1 MYAAVFPVL
10 FRQQGPSRKDLQN
23 FECFVD
29 LLTAS
34 VWNVLLG
41 SQPFQSKFV
50 ALMLHLEKLGLRNP
64 SEHTF
69 ASMAAVLLIAC
80 QRSGVDRAVV
90 THTLVQTYF
99 DQCKKFW
106 RTPSYAKRRVAPPE
120 LVPILPPTADELQ
133 RRWPLVHSQAF
144 QAESPSV
151 AAVPLIEV
159 QTVSRLVQCRGRQQ
173 NHGGSI
179 SMLAATGSL
188 GAAPPPSEP
197 LPLTLPTFGQP
208 SAASAGELAEPAVAA
223 LAAQPSIAAEAPPA
237 TAEQPPRTQKGR
249 WQNPAIE
256 ALQAPAAA
264 GEAPGG
270 ARSVPTLP
278 AHDVVVLDSDGEEA
292 LDAPVAASRGAAQAP
307 GAPKAAA
314 PTTAA
319 GGGPKRTPS
328 EAAMT
333 MLAAVRKR
341 TTSGW
346 SGKDEK
352 DKKKL
357 KAANAAAADK
367 ADARAAA
374 AEAAC
379 PAGAQAAVGPKA
391 KGRKKGEKG
400 VQKGVQKGEQKD
412 VQKGGQRSAVAADAS
427 GRGLQKP
434 RYEVTM
440 TRSIV
445 HGLKRSSPRVGSRS
459 GGSWVWRGW
468 SCVCGC
474 LSVCLSA
481 CLPACLPVCLS
492 VCVCVFSPGGGDCS
506 HARGLPTFAP

>member
-1 MYAAVFPVL
+1 M
-10 FRQQGPSRKDLQN
+10 
-23 FECFVD
+23 
-29 LLTAS
+29 
-34 VWNVLLG
+34 VLL
-41 SQPFQSKFV
+41 
-50 ALMLHLEKLGLRNP
+50 L
-64 SEHTF
+64 
-69 ASMAAVLLIAC
+69 
-80 QRSGVDRAVV
+80 
-90 THTLVQTYF
+90 
-99 DQCKKFW
+99 
-106 RTPSYAKRRVAPPE
+106 
-120 LVPILPPTADELQ
+120 
-133 RRWPLVHSQAF
+133 
-144 QAESPSV
+144 
-151 AAVPLIEV
+151 EV

-173 NHGGSI
+173 SHSGI
-179 SMLAATGSL
+179 SMPTGSL
-188 GAAPPPSEP
+188 RALQEAAEP

-208 SAASAGELAEPAVAA
+208 SAASAAELAEPAVPA

-264 GEAPGG
+264 SEATLPALPVQGDRG
-270 ARSVPTLP
+270 VAAPTLP
-278 AHDVVVLDSDGEEA
+278 ARCSADDVVVLDSDDEEA

-341 TTSGW
+341 TASGW
-346 SGKDEK
+346 SGKHEK

-357 KAANAAAADK
+357 KAATAAAADK

-379 PAGAQAAVGPKA
+379 PAGAQAAAGPKA
-391 KGRKKGEKG
+391 KGRKNG
-400 VQKGVQKGEQKD
+400 VQTGVQKGEQKG
-412 VQKGGQRSAVAADAS
+412 VAKGGQRSAVAADAS

-474 LSVCLSA
+474 LSVCLPA
-481 CLPACLPVCLS
+481 YLPACLLACLAVCPVLS
-492 VCVCVFSPGGGDCS
+492 CPV
-506 HARGLPTFAP
+506 LT